1 MPHLS
6 KSPRALAFVIL
17 TILVTALPAA
27 AQDDAEPSLEER
39 AGAAFTASEWAEAF
53 RLYSELTGASPE
65 NPAAWL
71 RLGAAALNA
80 ERDPGVAL
88 AAYEKALELGAPEG
102 PALYGIARAH
112 AAAGD
117 AEPALATLERL
128 AEQGPALGVALR
140 LRSEDDFDPLRGT
153 ERFADAEKRLTPCAS
168 DEYRQF
174 DFWLGTW
181 DVESPQGQPLGTNT
195 VERNLDGCL
204 LTERWES
211 VTGSLGLSINYYD
224 RETGTWTQTYRDN
237 AGNVSAWPDLSGGLR
252 AGAMVL
258 ENRDDPESWTRW
270 TWTPQPDGRVRQ
282 MAETSS
288 DQGETWTVVWDSY
301 YVRSAA
307 SG

>member
-17 TILVTALPAA
+17 TILVTTLPAA

-39 AGAAFTASEWAEAF
+39 AGAAYAASEWAEAF
-53 RLYSELTGASPE
+53 RLYS
-65 NPAAWL
+65 
-71 RLGAAALNA
+71 
-80 ERDPGVAL
+80 
-88 AAYEKALELGAPEG
+88 
-102 PALYGIARAH
+102 
-112 AAAGD
+112 
-117 AEPALATLERL
+117 EPALATLERL

-153 ERFADAEKRLTPCAS
+153 GRFADAEKRLTPCAS

-181 DVESPQGQPLGTNT
+181 DVESPQGQALGRNT
-195 VERNLDGCL
+195 VESHLDGCL

-252 AGAMVL
+252 DGAMVM
-258 ENRDDPESWTRW
+258 ESRATPESWSRW
-270 TWTPQPDGRVRQ
+270 TWTPLPDGRVRQ

-301 YVRSAA
+301 YVRAE
-307 SG
+307 